1 MIRSLRILLALLWL
15 LTACE
20 RNTQNMEPCNLTI
33 NAFTFSH
40 SLNGA
45 CDAVSTDQLGKI
57 VFKSGPKTDFFN
69 AADGKT
75 RYGNAPILARE
86 IDNTKP
92 FSFSAKVSPTF
103 GKMYDAGALYIYE
116 HDMHWQKF
124 AFEIDE
130 RGATRMVTV
139 RTVDTS
145 DDANHEIIPQPSV
158 YMKIA
163 SNVESIAFYYS
174 LDEQQWQLLRIYK
187 NDFPTKVHLGISS
200 QSPMGEGIE
209 VLFEEIRFEEKS
221 PADMRKGI

>member
-1 MIRSLRILLALLWL
+1 MRLGQIIILFVAAVLFGCSLNDSKME
-15 LTACE
+15 ACLVE
-20 RNTQNMEPCNLTI
+20 SPS
-33 NAFTFSH
+33 FTFSQ

-45 CDAVSTDQLGKI
+45 CDAVSADQLGKI

-86 IDNTKP
+86 IDTTKP

-103 GKMYDAGALYIYE
+103 GKMYDAGAIYLYE

-124 AFEIDE
+124 AFEMDE

-163 SNVESIAFYYS
+163 SNVESIAYYYS
-174 LDEQQWQLLRIYK
+174 FDAANWQLLRIYK
-187 NDFPTKVHLGISS
+187 NDFPAKVYLGISS
-200 QSPMGEGIE
+200 QSPMGDGIE
-209 VLFEEIRFEEKS
+209 VLFEEIHFEEKS

>member
-1 MIRSLRILLALLWL
+1 MKRSLRILFALLWL
-15 LTACE
+15 QTACE
-20 RNTQNMEPCNLTI
+20 KNTHNMESCNLTI
-33 NAFTFSH
+33 NDITFSH

-45 CDAVSTDQLGKI
+45 CESLNVDQVGKI

-75 RYGNAPILARE
+75 RYANAPILCRE
-86 IDNTKP
+86 IDNTKA
-92 FSFSAKVSPTF
+92 FSFSAKVSPAF
-103 GKMYDAGALYIYE
+103 GQTYDAGAFYLYE
-116 HDMHWQKF
+116 DDMHWQKF
-124 AFEIDE
+124 AFEMDE

-145 DDANHEIIPQPSV
+145 DDANHEIIPQSSV

-163 SNVESIAFYYS
+163 SNVESIGYYYS
-174 LDEQQWQLLRIYK
+174 LDAATWQLLRIYK
-187 NDFPTKVHLGISS
+187 NDFPAKVHLGISS

-209 VLFEEIRFEEKS
+209 VIFEDIRFEEKS

>member
-1 MIRSLRILLALLWL
+1 MK
-15 LTACE
+15 ACLVE
-20 RNTQNMEPCNLTI
+20 TPT
-33 NAFTFSH
+33 FTFSH
-40 SLNGA
+40 SLNDA
-45 CDAVSTDQLGKI
+45 CDAVITDQLGKI

-69 AADGKT
+69 AADAKT

-103 GKMYDAGALYIYE
+103 GKMYDAGALYLYE

-124 AFEIDE
+124 AFEMDE

-163 SNVESIAFYYS
+163 SNVESIGFYYS
-174 LDEQQWQLLRIYK
+174 LDAEVWQLLRIYK
-187 NDFPTKVHLGISS
+187 NDFPTKVYLSISS

-209 VLFEEIRFEEKS
+209 VLFEEIQFEEKS